1 MDKLMLLGHLL
12 VSAYLTGL
20 IWTIQMVHYPL
31 FVYADRNQFVAF
43 EAEHGLRIS
52 SVVLLPMLLE
62 LGLGLVLLGVRF
74 DGVPSWVAWVSAA
87 LIGVIW
93 FSTFFLQVPQH
104 NVLASGFDAQA
115 LALLVGTNWI
125 RTIAW
130 TAKTALLGWVVYSI
144 MLRQG

>member
-1 MDKLMLLGHLL
+1 MDKLLLLGHLV

-20 IWTIQMVHYPL
+20 IWTVQMVHYPL
-31 FVYADRNQFVAF
+31 FALADRNQFTAF

-52 SVVLLPMLLE
+52 SVVLVPMLLE
-62 LGLGLVLLGVRF
+62 LGLGLVLLGVTF
-74 DGVPSWVAWVSAA
+74 EAVPSWVAWFNAA

-115 LALLVGTNWI
+115 HALLVGTNWI

-130 TAKTALLGWVVYSI
+130 TIKTALLGWMVYSL
-144 MLRQG
+144 MVRQA